1 MIPLR
6 RHKTNIKEEITMNSV
21 MKRRGFVP
29 AILLAGVICAPAAA
43 QNYPVKPVRL
53 MVPFVAGGN
62 TDIIARVVTPEMSK
76 ALGQQIVIENRGGAG
91 STIGTEVVAKSPAD
105 GYTLLMVSAAHVI
118 NPAMIKKLPYDSIK
132 DFAPISVVADV
143 PTAFAVHPHLPVKN
157 VKEFIALAKTRPGQL
172 NYSTAGR
179 GTVGHLAAELLSSM
193 ASIKMVHIAYKGTGQ
208 SITDL
213 IAGHV
218 QLQFSSMP
226 AVINHARAGK
236 LRLLAQTGEKRSAAA
251 KDVPTMVESGV
262 KGFVV
267 SSGFGLLAPA
277 GTPRPVIDRVHGA
290 LLKALSDSGVRNNLS
305 GQGADPV
312 GNTPEEYAKFNQVE
326 IAKWVKVARGAGI
339 DPE

>member
-1 MIPLR
+1 MISL
-6 RHKTNIKEEITMNSV
+6 EITRSTPEETTM
-21 MKRRGFVP
+21 MR
-29 AILLAGVICAPAAA
+29 CAPAFFSALLGLAA
-43 QNYPVKPVRL
+43 LPALAQYPVKPVRL

-91 STIGTEVVAKSPAD
+91 SVIGTEVIARAPAD
-105 GYTLLMVSAAHVI
+105 GYSLLMVSAAHVI
-118 NPAMIKKLPYDSIK
+118 NPAMVKKLPYDSIK
-132 DFAPISVVADV
+132 DFTPISVVADV
-143 PTAFAVHPHLPVKN
+143 PTAFAVNPHLPVKN
-157 VKEFIALAKTRPGQL
+157 VKEFVALAKARPGQL

-179 GTVGHLAAELLSSM
+179 GTVGHLAAELLSS
-193 ASIKMVHIAYKGTGQ
+193 AAGIKMVHIAYKGTGQ

-226 AVINHARAGK
+226 AVINQARAGK

-251 KDVPTMVESGV
+251 QDVPTMQESGV
-262 KGFVV
+262 KDFVV

-290 LLKALSDSGVRNNLS
+290 LAKALADPAVRSNLQ

-312 GNTPEEYAKFNQVE
+312 GNTPEQYDAFNKAE
-326 IAKWVKVARGAGI
+326 IAKWIKVARQAGI

>member
-1 MIPLR
+1 MFSLPR
-6 RHKTNIKEEITMNSV
+6 RV
-21 MKRRGFVP
+21 
-29 AILLAGVICAPAAA
+29 ALACSTAMLGLAAAANPAAVGA
-43 QNYPVKPVRL
+43 QAYPAKPVRL
-53 MVPFVAGGN
+53 MVPFVPGGN
-62 TDIIARVVTPEMSK
+62 TDIIARVVAPEMSK
-76 ALGQQIVIENRGGAG
+76 ALGQQLVIENRGGAG
-91 STIGTEVVAKSPAD
+91 STIGTEVVAKSPPD
-105 GYTLLMVSAAHVI
+105 GYTLLLVSAAHVI
-118 NPAMIKKLPYDSIK
+118 NPAMIKKLPYDSIR

-143 PTAFAVHPHLPVKN
+143 PTAFAIHPTLPVKN
-157 VKEFIALAKTRPGQL
+157 VKEFIALAKARPGQL

-179 GTVGHLAAELLSSM
+179 GTVGHLSAELLSSI
-193 ASIKMVHIAYKGTGQ
+193 AQIKMVHIAYKGTGQ

-251 KDVPTMVESGV
+251 KDVPTMLESGV

-290 LLKALSDSGVRNNLS
+290 LLKALAEPNVRNNLS

-312 GNTPEEYAKFNQVE
+312 GNTPEAYDAFNKAE
-326 IAKWVKVARGAGI
+326 IAKWIKVARGAGI

>member
-1 MIPLR
+1 
-6 RHKTNIKEEITMNSV
+6 
-21 MKRRGFVP
+21 MKSLSQSLVSLLAAAMTVVP
-29 AILLAGVICAPAAA
+29 AQADA
-43 QNYPVKPVRL
+43 QTYPTKPVRL
-53 MVPFVAGGN
+53 MVPFVPGGN
-62 TDIIARVVTPEMSK
+62 TDIIARVVAPEMSK
-76 ALGQQIVIENRGGAG
+76 ALGQQLVIENRGGAG
-91 STIGTEVVAKSPAD
+91 STIGTEVVAKSPPD
-105 GYTLLMVSAAHVI
+105 GYTLLLVSAAHVI
-118 NPAMIKKLPYDSIK
+118 NPAMIKKLPYDSIR

-143 PTAFAVHPHLPVKN
+143 PTAFAIHPTLPVKN
-157 VKEFIALAKTRPGQL
+157 VKEFIALAKARPGQL

-179 GTVGHLAAELLSSM
+179 GTVGHLSAELLSSI
-193 ASIKMVHIAYKGTGQ
+193 AQIKMVHIAYKGTGQ

-251 KDVPTMVESGV
+251 KDVPTMLESGV

-290 LLKALSDSGVRNNLS
+290 LLKALAEPNVRNNLS
-305 GQGADPV
+305 GQGAEPV
-312 GNTPEEYAKFNQVE
+312 GNTPEAYDAFNKAE
-326 IAKWVKVARGAGI
+326 IAKWIKVARGAGI

>member
-1 MIPLR
+1 
-6 RHKTNIKEEITMNSV
+6 
-21 MKRRGFVP
+21 MKNLSQSLVSLLAAAMTVVP
-29 AILLAGVICAPAAA
+29 AQADA
-43 QNYPVKPVRL
+43 QTYPTKPVRL
-53 MVPFVAGGN
+53 MVPFVPGGN
-62 TDIIARVVTPEMSK
+62 TDIIARVVAPEMSK
-76 ALGQQIVIENRGGAG
+76 ALGQQLVIENRGGGG
-91 STIGTEVVAKSPAD
+91 STIGTEVVAKSPPD
-105 GYTLLMVSAAHVI
+105 GYTLLLVSAAHVI
-118 NPAMIKKLPYDSIK
+118 NPAMIKKLPYDSIR

-143 PTAFAVHPHLPVKN
+143 PTAFAIHPTLPVKN
-157 VKEFIALAKTRPGQL
+157 VKEFIALAKARPGQL

-179 GTVGHLAAELLSSM
+179 GTVGHLSAELLSSI
-193 ASIKMVHIAYKGTGQ
+193 AQIKMVHIAYKGTGQ

-251 KDVPTMVESGV
+251 KDVPTMLESGV

-290 LLKALSDSGVRNNLS
+290 LLKALAEPNVRNNLS
-305 GQGADPV
+305 GQGAEPV
-312 GNTPEEYAKFNQVE
+312 GNTPEAYDAFNKAE
-326 IAKWVKVARGAGI
+326 IAKWIKVARGAGI
-339 DPE
+339 EPE

>member
-1 MIPLR
+1 MFSLPR
-6 RHKTNIKEEITMNSV
+6 RV
-21 MKRRGFVP
+21 
-29 AILLAGVICAPAAA
+29 ALACSTAMLGLAAAANPAAVGA
-43 QNYPVKPVRL
+43 QAYPAKPVRL
-53 MVPFVAGGN
+53 MVPFVPGGN
-62 TDIIARVVTPEMSK
+62 TDIIARVVAPEMSK
-76 ALGQQIVIENRGGAG
+76 ALGQQLVIENRGGAG
-91 STIGTEVVAKSPAD
+91 STIGTEVVAKSPPD
-105 GYTLLMVSAAHVI
+105 GYTLLLVSAAHVI
-118 NPAMIKKLPYDSIK
+118 NPAMIKKLPYDSIR

-143 PTAFAVHPHLPVKN
+143 PTAFAIHPTLPVKN
-157 VKEFIALAKTRPGQL
+157 VKEFIALAKARPGQL

-179 GTVGHLAAELLSSM
+179 GTVGHLSAELLSSI
-193 ASIKMVHIAYKGTGQ
+193 AQIKMVHIAYKGTGQ

-251 KDVPTMVESGV
+251 KDVPTMLESGV

-290 LLKALSDSGVRNNLS
+290 LLKALAEPNVRNNLS

-312 GNTPEEYAKFNQVE
+312 GNTPEAYDAFNKAE
-326 IAKWVKVARGAGI
+326 IAKWIKVARGAGI
-339 DPE
+339 EPD

>member
-1 MIPLR
+1 MAAIR
-6 RHKTNIKEEITMNSV
+6 RW
-21 MKRRGFVP
+21 GCY
-29 AILLAGVICAPAAA
+29 ACAGALAALPCWASA
-43 QNYPVKPVRL
+43 QTYPVKPVRM

-62 TDIIARVVTPEMSK
+62 TDIIARIVAPEMSK

-91 STIGTEVVAKSPAD
+91 STIGSEVVAKSPPD

-118 NPAMIKKLPYDSIK
+118 NPAMVKKLPYDSIR
-132 DFAPISVVADV
+132 DFAPITVVADV
-143 PTAFAVHPHLPVKN
+143 PTAFAVHPQLPVRN
-157 VKEFIALAKTRPGQL
+157 VKEFVALAKARPGEL

-179 GTVGHLAAELLSSM
+179 GTVGHLAAELLSST
-193 ASIKMVHIAYKGTGQ
+193 SRIRMVHVAYKGTGQ

-236 LRLLAQTGEKRSAAA
+236 LRLLAQTGEKRSTAAQ
-251 KDVPTMVESGV
+251 DIPTMVESGIP
-262 KGFVV
+262 GFVV

-277 GTPRPVIDRVHGA
+277 GTPRTVIDRVHGA
-290 LLKALSDSGVRNNLS
+290 LVKAISESGVRGNLS

-312 GNTPEEYAKFNQVE
+312 GNTPEAYEAFNKAE
-326 IAKWVKVARGAGI
+326 IAKWIKVAREAGI
-339 DPE
+339 QAE

>member
-1 MIPLR
+1 MSR
-6 RHKTNIKEEITMNSV
+6 RL
-21 MKRRGFVP
+21 FVV
-29 AILLAGVICAPAAA
+29 AVLFCAAAFPAAG

-91 STIGTEVVAKSPAD
+91 STIGTEVVAKAPAD

-118 NPAMIKKLPYDSIK
+118 NPAMIRKLPYDSIK

-143 PTAFAVHPHLPVKN
+143 PTAFAVNPHLPVKN
-157 VKEFIALAKTRPGQL
+157 VKEFVALAKAKPGQL

-193 ASIKMVHIAYKGTGQ
+193 AAIKMVHIAYKGTGQ

-251 KDVPTMVESGV
+251 QDVPTMVESGV

-290 LLKALSDSGVRNNLS
+290 LVKALSDPGVRNNLS

-312 GNTPEEYAKFNQVE
+312 GNTPEQYDAFNKAE

>member
-1 MIPLR
+1 
-6 RHKTNIKEEITMNSV
+6 
-21 MKRRGFVP
+21 MKSLSQSLVSLLAAAMTVVP
-29 AILLAGVICAPAAA
+29 AQAAA
-43 QNYPVKPVRL
+43 QTYPTKPVRL
-53 MVPFVAGGN
+53 MVPFVPGGN
-62 TDIIARVVTPEMSK
+62 TDIIARVVAPEMSK
-76 ALGQQIVIENRGGAG
+76 ALGQQLVIENRGGAG
-91 STIGTEVVAKSPAD
+91 STIGTEVVAKSPPD
-105 GYTLLMVSAAHVI
+105 GYTLLLVSAAHVI
-118 NPAMIKKLPYDSIK
+118 NPAMIKKLPYDSIR

-143 PTAFAVHPHLPVKN
+143 PTAFAIHPTLPVKN
-157 VKEFIALAKTRPGQL
+157 VKEFIALAKARPGQL

-179 GTVGHLAAELLSSM
+179 GTVGHLSAELLSSI
-193 ASIKMVHIAYKGTGQ
+193 AQIKMVHIAYKGTGQ

-251 KDVPTMVESGV
+251 KDVPTMLESGV

-290 LLKALSDSGVRNNLS
+290 LLKALAEPNVRNNLS
-305 GQGADPV
+305 GQGAEPV
-312 GNTPEEYAKFNQVE
+312 GNTPEAYDAFNKAE
-326 IAKWVKVARGAGI
+326 IAKWIKVARGAGI

>member
-1 MIPLR
+1 MAAIR
-6 RHKTNIKEEITMNSV
+6 RWG
-21 MKRRGFVP
+21 RYACAG
-29 AILLAGVICAPAAA
+29 ALAALPCWASA
-43 QNYPVKPVRL
+43 QTYPVKPVRM

-62 TDIIARVVTPEMSK
+62 TDIIARIVAPEMSK

-91 STIGTEVVAKSPAD
+91 STIGSEVVAKSPPD

-118 NPAMIKKLPYDSIK
+118 NPAMVKKLPYDSIR
-132 DFAPISVVADV
+132 DFAPITVVADV
-143 PTAFAVHPHLPVKN
+143 PTAFAVHPRLPVRN
-157 VKEFIALAKTRPGQL
+157 VKEFVALAKARPGEL

-179 GTVGHLAAELLSSM
+179 GTVGHLAAELLSST
-193 ASIKMVHIAYKGTGQ
+193 SRIRMVHVAYKGTGQ

-251 KDVPTMVESGV
+251 QDIPTMVESGIP
-262 KGFVV
+262 GFVV

-277 GTPRPVIDRVHGA
+277 GTPRTVIDRVHGA
-290 LLKALSDSGVRNNLS
+290 LVKAISEPGVRGNLS

-312 GNTPEEYAKFNQVE
+312 GNTPEAYEAFNKAE
-326 IAKWVKVARGAGI
+326 IAKWIKVAREAGI
-339 DPE
+339 EAE

>member
-1 MIPLR
+1 MIRCALAF
-6 RHKTNIKEEITMNSV
+6 SAALL
-21 MKRRGFVP
+21 GFAAVP
-29 AILLAGVICAPAAA
+29 ALA
-43 QNYPVKPVRL
+43 QYPVKPVRL

-143 PTAFAVHPHLPVKN
+143 PTAFAVNPHLPVKN
-157 VKEFIALAKTRPGQL
+157 VKEFVALAKAKPGQL

-179 GTVGHLAAELLSSM
+179 GTVGHLAAELLSSI
-193 ASIKMVHIAYKGTGQ
+193 AGIKMVHVAYKGTGQ

-226 AVINHARAGK
+226 AVINQARAGK

-251 KDVPTMVESGV
+251 QDVPTMVESGI

-290 LLKALSDSGVRNNLS
+290 LVKALSDPGVRNNLS

-312 GNTPEEYAKFNQVE
+312 GNTPEQYDAFNKAE
-326 IAKWVKVARGAGI
+326 IAKWIKVARGAGI

>member
-1 MIPLR
+1 MISNPR
-6 RHKTNIKEEITMNSV
+6 RL
-21 MKRRGFVP
+21 
-29 AILLAGVICAPAAA
+29 LLACSTAALGLAAVANPAAVGA
-43 QNYPVKPVRL
+43 QTYPAKPVRL
-53 MVPFVAGGN
+53 MVPFVPGGN
-62 TDIIARVVTPEMSK
+62 TDIIARVVAPEMSK
-76 ALGQQIVIENRGGAG
+76 ALGQQLVIENRGGAG
-91 STIGTEVVAKSPAD
+91 STIGTEVVAKSPPD
-105 GYTLLMVSAAHVI
+105 GYTLLLVSAAHVI
-118 NPAMIKKLPYDSIK
+118 NPAMIKKLPYDSIR

-143 PTAFAVHPHLPVKN
+143 PTAFAIHPTLPVKN
-157 VKEFIALAKTRPGQL
+157 VKEFIALAKARPGQL

-179 GTVGHLAAELLSSM
+179 GTVGHLSAELLSSI
-193 ASIKMVHIAYKGTGQ
+193 AQIKMVHIAYKGTGQ

-251 KDVPTMVESGV
+251 KDVPTMLESGV

-290 LLKALSDSGVRNNLS
+290 LLKALAEPNVRNNLS
-305 GQGADPV
+305 GQGAEPV
-312 GNTPEEYAKFNQVE
+312 GNTPEAYDAFNKAE
-326 IAKWVKVARGAGI
+326 IAKWIKVARGAGI

>member
-1 MIPLR
+1 
-6 RHKTNIKEEITMNSV
+6 
-21 MKRRGFVP
+21 MKSLSQSLVSLLAAAMTVVP
-29 AILLAGVICAPAAA
+29 AQAAA
-43 QNYPVKPVRL
+43 QTYPTKPVRL
-53 MVPFVAGGN
+53 MVPFVPGGN
-62 TDIIARVVTPEMSK
+62 TDIIARVVAPEMSK
-76 ALGQQIVIENRGGAG
+76 ALGQQLVIENRGGAG
-91 STIGTEVVAKSPAD
+91 STIGTEVVAKSPPD
-105 GYTLLMVSAAHVI
+105 GYTLLLVSAAHVI
-118 NPAMIKKLPYDSIK
+118 NPAMIKKLPYDSIR

-143 PTAFAVHPHLPVKN
+143 PTAFAIHPTLPVKN
-157 VKEFIALAKTRPGQL
+157 VKEFIALAKARPGQL

-179 GTVGHLAAELLSSM
+179 GTVGHLSAELLSSI
-193 ASIKMVHIAYKGTGQ
+193 AQIKMVHIAYKGTGQ

-251 KDVPTMVESGV
+251 KDVPTMLESGV

-290 LLKALSDSGVRNNLS
+290 LLKALAEPNVRNNLS

-312 GNTPEEYAKFNQVE
+312 GNTPEAYDAFNKAE
-326 IAKWVKVARGAGI
+326 IAKWIKVARGAGI
-339 DPE
+339 EPE